1 MTRKK
6 NTIPFYRDERILKYL
21 WQIAFGVL
29 VIGSFYY
36 LIQNMITG
44 LEKQGV
50 KLGFSF
56 LTGIASFDIGEQL
69 IPYVRTDSYIRAFQV
84 GILNTLFVSIV
95 SIIFAT
101 ILGFILGVS
110 RLSNNWLVKN
120 LSRIYLEVFR
130 NLSLLVFLIFWYLGV
145 FLKLPQIKEAI
156 VWFNSVYLTN
166 RGVAIPWFVP
176 SQTVGGY
183 LIVLAVA
190 LALSIALAV
199 FLRRKFP
206 LSSGLSRFLWGALL
220 FIVIGAIAYF
230 AMATKPFAVETPYI
244 TETKLKNLKGGA
256 ILSPEFMAL
265 ATGLI
270 LYTAAFIG
278 EIVRAGIL
286 SVSKG
291 QFEAARALGF
301 SPWLTLRLIVIPQ
314 AMKVVIPPLTSQYLN
329 IIKNSS
335 LGIALGFSDVFY
347 VSSTIVNQSGHAVE
361 AISMIMATYLAF
373 SLSTSAFMNWY
384 NKRNRL
390 VER

>member
-1 MTRKK
+1 MTLKK
-6 NTIPFYRDERILKYL
+6 TAIPFYRDERILKYL

-29 VIGSFYY
+29 VFGSFYF
-36 LIQNMITG
+36 LIHNMITG
-44 LEKQGV
+44 LEDQGV
-50 KLGFSF
+50 KLGYSF
-56 LTGIASFDIGEQL
+56 LNGIASFDIGEQL
-69 IPYVRTDSYIRAFQV
+69 IPYTRTDSYIRAFQV

-95 SIIFAT
+95 SVIFAT
-101 ILGFILGVS
+101 IFGFILGVS

-120 LSRIYLEVFR
+120 LSRVYLEIFR
-130 NLSLLVFLIFWYLGV
+130 NLSLLVFLYFWYLGV

-156 VWFNSVYLTN
+156 IWFGSVYLTN
-166 RGVAIPWFVP
+166 RGVAIPWFIA
-176 SQTVGGY
+176 SGSFHLY
-183 LIVLAVA
+183 WYVLATA
-190 LALSIALAV
+190 LVLAIALAV
-199 FLRRKFP
+199 FLHRKFP

-220 FIVIGAIAYF
+220 FIVIAGIGYSLMAI
-230 AMATKPFAVETPYI
+230 KPFVIETPYI
-244 TETKLKNLKGGA
+244 TDTKLKNLKGGA
-256 ILSPEFMAL
+256 ILSPEFLAL
-265 ATGLI
+265 ATGLT

-291 QFEAARALGF
+291 QFEAAKALGF

-361 AISMIMATYLAF
+361 AISLIMATYLAF
-373 SLSTSAFMNWY
+373 SLFTSAFMNWY